1 MPVPG
6 TMKRRPVDENE
17 IARLLE
23 DQFKI
28 KPLESR
34 AYLRLLE
41 GGDMTLHELALALNI
56 PQSETQALME
66 RMILSGLVIR
76 AAGQE
81 IRFSPLH
88 PRMTMTNI
96 FKTYEKEVVIALR
109 EHRATAD
116 RIVNLLTPI
125 YEERKIR
132 AS

>member
-6 TMKRRPVDENE
+6 TLRRRPVDENE

-41 GGDMTLHELALALNI
+41 GHDLTLHELALELDI
-56 PQSETQALME
+56 PLSETQALME
-66 RMILSGLVIR
+66 RMIASGLVIH
-76 AAGQE
+76 AASQE
-81 IRFSPLH
+81 AKFSPLH

-96 FKTYEKEVVIALR
+96 FKTYEKEIVLALR
-109 EHRATAD
+109 QHRATVD
-116 RIVNLLTPI
+116 RVVNMLEPI
-125 YEERKIR
+125 YDERKIR
-132 AS
+132 AK